1 MRIIYMGTPAF
12 AVAPLEQLLAT
23 GANIVAVV
31 TTANKPAGRGQKL
44 TESAVKQFADAQ
56 NIPVL
61 QPTNLKDPEFLNQ
74 LSAYQAD
81 LFIVVAF
88 RMLPMEVWQM
98 PSLGTFNLHA
108 SLLPQYRGAAPINWA
123 IINAEKETGVTTFFL
138 KHQIDTGD
146 IIFQEKLSIDT
157 QDTAGSLHDK
167 LMHLGA
173 NLVVKTW
180 QAIASNTAPNVSQE
194 SILANHQWT
203 LDTLKHAP
211 KIFKNDCQIDWQLP
225 ASSIAAKIKG
235 LSPYPSATSLLN
247 NLNLKIYEASI
258 LAETPDK
265 APGTME
271 TDGQTFLRFAA
282 KDAWI
287 NILDLQLEGKK
298 RMQIVEFL
306 RGWRLQ

>member
-12 AVAPLEQLLAT
+12 AVAPLEQLLAA

-258 LAETPDK
+258 LAETPGK
-265 APGTME
+265 AAGTME

>member
-12 AVAPLEQLLAT
+12 AVAPLEQLLAA

-31 TTANKPAGRGQKL
+31 TTANKPAGRGQKM

-81 LFIVVAF
+81 LFIIVAF

-173 NLVVKTW
+173 HLAVKTW

-194 SILANHQWT
+194 SILAKHQWS

-265 APGTME
+265 AAGTIE
-271 TDGQTFLRFAA
+271 TDGQTYLRFAA

>member
-12 AVAPLEQLLAT
+12 AVAPLEQLLAA

>member
-1 MRIIYMGTPAF
+1 MGTPAF

-258 LAETPDK
+258 LAETPGK
-265 APGTME
+265 AAGTME

>member
-1 MRIIYMGTPAF
+1 MGTPAF
-12 AVAPLEQLLAT
+12 AVAPLEQLLAA

-31 TTANKPAGRGQKL
+31 TTANKPAGRGQKM

-173 NLVVKTW
+173 HLAVKTW

-194 SILANHQWT
+194 SILAKHQWS

-235 LSPYPSATSLLN
+235 LSPYPSATTLLN

-265 APGTME
+265 AAGTIE
-271 TDGQTFLRFAA
+271 TDGQTYLRFAA

>member
-12 AVAPLEQLLAT
+12 AVAPLEQLLSA

-31 TTANKPAGRGQKL
+31 TTANKPAGRGQKIS
-44 TESAVKQFADAQ
+44 ESAVKQFADTK

-61 QPTNLKDPEFLNQ
+61 QPTNLKDPEFLSQ
-74 LSAYQAD
+74 LKSYQAD

-146 IIFQEKLSIDT
+146 IIFQEKISIDT
-157 QDTAGSLHDK
+157 QDTAGTLHDK

-173 NLVVKTW
+173 HLVVKTW
-180 QAIASNTAPNVSQE
+180 QAITNNNAPNVSQE
-194 SILANHQWT
+194 SILASNHWT

-235 LSPYPSATSLLN
+235 LSPYPSASSHLKD
-247 NLNLKIYEASI
+247 LNLKIYEASI
-258 LAETPDK
+258 LAETPNK
-265 APGTME
+265 PAGTID
-271 TDGQTFLRFAA
+271 TDGKTFLRFAA

-306 RGWRLQ
+306 RGWRLE

>member
-12 AVAPLEQLLAT
+12 AVAPLEQLLAA

-31 TTANKPAGRGQKL
+31 TTANKPAGRGQKM

-173 NLVVKTW
+173 QLVVKTW
-180 QAIASNTAPNVSQE
+180 QAIANNTAPNVSQE
-194 SILANHQWT
+194 SILASNHWT

-247 NLNLKIYEASI
+247 SLNLKIYEASI

-265 APGTME
+265 AAGTME
-271 TDGQTFLRFAA
+271 TDGQTYLRFAA

>member
-1 MRIIYMGTPAF
+1 MGTPAF
-12 AVAPLEQLLAT
+12 AVAPLEQLLSA

-31 TTANKPAGRGQKL
+31 TTANKPAGRGQKIS
-44 TESAVKQFADAQ
+44 ESAVKQFADTK

-61 QPTNLKDPEFLNQ
+61 QPTNLKDPEFLSQ
-74 LSAYQAD
+74 LKSYQAD

-146 IIFQEKLSIDT
+146 IIFQEKISIDT
-157 QDTAGSLHDK
+157 QDTAGTLHDK

-173 NLVVKTW
+173 HLVVKTW
-180 QAIASNTAPNVSQE
+180 QAITNNNAPNVSQE
-194 SILANHQWT
+194 SILASNHWT

-235 LSPYPSATSLLN
+235 LSPYPSASSHLKD
-247 NLNLKIYEASI
+247 LNLKIYEASI
-258 LAETPDK
+258 LAETPNK
-265 APGTME
+265 PAGTID
-271 TDGQTFLRFAA
+271 TDGKTFLRFAA

-306 RGWRLQ
+306 RGWRLE

>member
-1 MRIIYMGTPAF
+1 MGTPAF
-12 AVAPLEQLLAT
+12 AVAPLEQLLAA

-61 QPTNLKDPEFLNQ
+61 QPTNLKDPEFLKQ

-173 NLVVKTW
+173 HLAVKTW

-194 SILANHQWT
+194 SILAKHQWS

-235 LSPYPSATSLLN
+235 LSPYPSATTLLN

-265 APGTME
+265 AAGTME
-271 TDGQTFLRFAA
+271 TDGQTYLRFAA

-298 RMQIVEFL
+298 RMQIVAFL

>member
-61 QPTNLKDPEFLNQ
+61 QPTNLKDPEFLSQ

-258 LAETPDK
+258 LAETPGK
-265 APGTME
+265 AAGTME

>member
-12 AVAPLEQLLAT
+12 AVAPLEQLLAA

-31 TTANKPAGRGQKL
+31 TTANKPAGRGQKM

-173 NLVVKTW
+173 HLAVKTW
-180 QAIASNTAPNVSQE
+180 QAIASNIAPNVSQE
-194 SILANHQWT
+194 SILASNHWT

-265 APGTME
+265 AAGTME
-271 TDGQTFLRFAA
+271 TDGQTYLRFAA

>member
-12 AVAPLEQLLAT
+12 AVAPLEQLLAA

-31 TTANKPAGRGQKL
+31 TTANKPAGRGQKM

-74 LSAYQAD
+74 LNAYQAD

-173 NLVVKTW
+173 HLAVKTW
-180 QAIASNTAPNVSQE
+180 QAIASNIAPNVSQE
-194 SILANHQWT
+194 SILASNHWT

-247 NLNLKIYEASI
+247 NLNLKIYKASI

-265 APGTME
+265 AAGTME
-271 TDGQTFLRFAA
+271 TDGQTYLRFAA

-306 RGWRLQ
+306 RGWRLE

>member
-271 TDGQTFLRFAA
+271 TDGQTYLRFAA

>member
-1 MRIIYMGTPAF
+1 MGTPAF
-12 AVAPLEQLLAT
+12 AVAPLEQLLAA

-61 QPTNLKDPEFLNQ
+61 QPTNLKDPEFLKQ

-173 NLVVKTW
+173 HLAVKTW
-180 QAIASNTAPNVSQE
+180 QAIASNTAPNESQE

-258 LAETPDK
+258 LAETPGK
-265 APGTME
+265 AAGTME

>member
-12 AVAPLEQLLAT
+12 AVAPLEQLLAA

-31 TTANKPAGRGQKL
+31 TTANKPAGRGQKM

-74 LSAYQAD
+74 LNAYQAD

-173 NLVVKTW
+173 HLAVKTW

-194 SILANHQWT
+194 SILASNHWT

-265 APGTME
+265 AAGTME
-271 TDGQTFLRFAA
+271 TDGQTYLRFAA

>member
-12 AVAPLEQLLAT
+12 AVAPLEQLLAA

-173 NLVVKTW
+173 HLAVKTW

-194 SILANHQWT
+194 SILAKHQWS

-235 LSPYPSATSLLN
+235 LSPYPSATTLLN

-265 APGTME
+265 AAGTME
-271 TDGQTFLRFAA
+271 TDGQTYLRFAA

>member
-12 AVAPLEQLLAT
+12 AVAPLEQLLAA

-31 TTANKPAGRGQKL
+31 TTANKPAGRGQKM

-74 LSAYQAD
+74 LSACQAD

-173 NLVVKTW
+173 QLVVKTW
-180 QAIASNTAPNVSQE
+180 QAIANNTAPNVSQE
-194 SILANHQWT
+194 SILAKHQWS

-235 LSPYPSATSLLN
+235 LSPYPSATTLLN

-265 APGTME
+265 AAGTME
-271 TDGQTFLRFAA
+271 TDGQTYLRFAA

>member
-12 AVAPLEQLLAT
+12 AVAPLEQLLAA

-61 QPTNLKDPEFLNQ
+61 QPTNLKDPEFLSQ
-74 LSAYQAD
+74 LKSYQAD

-146 IIFQEKLSIDT
+146 IIFQEKLSIDK

-173 NLVVKTW
+173 HLVVKTW

-194 SILANHQWT
+194 SILASNHWT

-235 LSPYPSATSLLN
+235 LSPYPSASSQLKD
-247 NLNLKIYEASI
+247 LNLKIYEASI

-265 APGTME
+265 AAGTME
-271 TDGQTFLRFAA
+271 TDGQTYLRFAA

>member
-1 MRIIYMGTPAF
+1 MGTPAF

-31 TTANKPAGRGQKL
+31 TTANKPAGRGQKM

-146 IIFQEKLSIDT
+146 IIFQEKISIDT

-173 NLVVKTW
+173 LLVVKTW

-211 KIFKNDCQIDWQLP
+211 KIFKNDWQIDWQLP

-258 LAETPDK
+258 IAETPDK
-265 APGTME
+265 AAGIME
-271 TDGQTFLRFAA
+271 TDGQTYLRFAA

>member
-1 MRIIYMGTPAF
+1 MGTPAF
-12 AVAPLEQLLAT
+12 AVAPLEQLLSA

-31 TTANKPAGRGQKL
+31 TTANKPAGRGQKIS
-44 TESAVKQFADAQ
+44 ESAVKQFADTK

-61 QPTNLKDPEFLNQ
+61 QPTNLKDPEFLSQ
-74 LSAYQAD
+74 LKSYQAD

-146 IIFQEKLSIDT
+146 IIFQEKISIDT
-157 QDTAGSLHDK
+157 QDTAGTLHDK

-173 NLVVKTW
+173 HLVVKTW
-180 QAIASNTAPNVSQE
+180 QAITNNNAPNVSQE
-194 SILANHQWT
+194 SILASNHWT

-235 LSPYPSATSLLN
+235 LSPYPNASSHLKD
-247 NLNLKIYEASI
+247 LNLKIYEASI
-258 LAETPDK
+258 LAETPNK
-265 APGTME
+265 PAGTID
-271 TDGQTFLRFAA
+271 TDGKTFLRFAA

-306 RGWRLQ
+306 RGWRLE

>member
-1 MRIIYMGTPAF
+1 MMI
-12 AVAPLEQLLAT
+12 E
-23 GANIVAVV
+23 
-31 TTANKPAGRGQKL
+31 
-44 TESAVKQFADAQ
+44 DD

-61 QPTNLKDPEFLNQ
+61 QPTNLKDPEFLSQ
-74 LSAYQAD
+74 LKSYQAD

-98 PSLGTFNLHA
+98 PNLGTFNLHA

-146 IIFQEKLSIDT
+146 IIFQEKISIDT
-157 QDTAGSLHDK
+157 QDTAGTLHDK

-173 NLVVKTW
+173 HLVVKTW
-180 QAIASNTAPNVSQE
+180 QAIANNNAPNVSQE
-194 SILANHQWT
+194 SILASNHWT

-225 ASSIAAKIKG
+225 ASIIAAKIKG
-235 LSPYPSATSLLN
+235 LSPYPSASSQLN
-247 NLNLKIYEASI
+247 DLNLKIYEASI
-258 LAETPDK
+258 LAQTPNK
-265 APGTME
+265 PAGTID
-271 TDGQTFLRFAA
+271 TDGKTFLRFAA

-306 RGWRLQ
+306 RGWRLE

>member
-1 MRIIYMGTPAF
+1 MGTPAF

>member
-12 AVAPLEQLLAT
+12 AVAPLEQLLAA

-31 TTANKPAGRGQKL
+31 TTANKPAGRGQKM

-56 NIPVL
+56 NISVL

-74 LSAYQAD
+74 LSSYQAD

-173 NLVVKTW
+173 HLAVKTW

-194 SILANHQWT
+194 SILAKHQWS

-235 LSPYPSATSLLN
+235 LSPYPSATTLLN

-265 APGTME
+265 AAGTME
-271 TDGQTFLRFAA
+271 TDGQTYLRFAA

>member
-12 AVAPLEQLLAT
+12 AVAPLEQLLAA

-173 NLVVKTW
+173 HLAVKTW

-194 SILANHQWT
+194 SILAKHQWS

-235 LSPYPSATSLLN
+235 LSPYPSATTLLN

-265 APGTME
+265 AAGTIE
-271 TDGQTFLRFAA
+271 TDGQTYLRFAA

>member
-31 TTANKPAGRGQKL
+31 TTANKPAGRGQKM

-146 IIFQEKLSIDT
+146 IIFQEKISIDT

-173 NLVVKTW
+173 LLVVKTW

-211 KIFKNDCQIDWQLP
+211 KIFKNDWQIDWQLP

-258 LAETPDK
+258 IAETPDK
-265 APGTME
+265 AAGIME
-271 TDGQTFLRFAA
+271 TDGQTYLRFAA

>member
-1 MRIIYMGTPAF
+1 MGTPAF
-12 AVAPLEQLLAT
+12 AVAPLEQLLAA

-258 LAETPDK
+258 LAETPGK
-265 APGTME
+265 AAGTME

>member
-1 MRIIYMGTPAF
+1 
-12 AVAPLEQLLAT
+12 
-23 GANIVAVV
+23 
-31 TTANKPAGRGQKL
+31 
-44 TESAVKQFADAQ
+44 
-56 NIPVL
+56 
-61 QPTNLKDPEFLNQ
+61 
-74 LSAYQAD
+74 
-81 LFIVVAF
+81 
-88 RMLPMEVWQM
+88 MEVWQM

-173 NLVVKTW
+173 HLAVKTW

-194 SILANHQWT
+194 SILAKHQWS

-265 APGTME
+265 AAGTME
-271 TDGQTFLRFAA
+271 TDGQTYLRFAA

>member
-12 AVAPLEQLLAT
+12 AVAPLEQLLAA

-173 NLVVKTW
+173 HLEVKTW

-194 SILANHQWT
+194 SILASNHWT

-258 LAETPDK
+258 LADTPDK
-265 APGTME
+265 AAGTME
-271 TDGQTFLRFAA
+271 TDGQTYLRFAA

>member
-1 MRIIYMGTPAF
+1 MGTPAF
-12 AVAPLEQLLAT
+12 AVAPLEQLLAA

-61 QPTNLKDPEFLNQ
+61 QPTNLKDPEFLSQ

-88 RMLPMEVWQM
+88 RMLPIEVWQM
-98 PSLGTFNLHA
+98 PILGTFNLHA

-146 IIFQEKLSIDT
+146 IIFQEKISIDT

-173 NLVVKTW
+173 HLAVKTW

-194 SILANHQWT
+194 SILAKHQWS

-235 LSPYPSATSLLN
+235 LSPYPSATTLLN

-265 APGTME
+265 AAGTMD

>member
-12 AVAPLEQLLAT
+12 AVAPLEQLLSA

-31 TTANKPAGRGQKL
+31 TTANKPAGRGQKIS
-44 TESAVKQFADAQ
+44 ESAVKQFADTK

-61 QPTNLKDPEFLNQ
+61 QPTNLKDPEFLSQ
-74 LSAYQAD
+74 LKSYQAD

-146 IIFQEKLSIDT
+146 IIFQEKISIDT
-157 QDTAGSLHDK
+157 QDTAGTLHDK

-173 NLVVKTW
+173 HLVVKTW
-180 QAIASNTAPNVSQE
+180 QAITNNNAPNVSQE
-194 SILANHQWT
+194 SILASNHWT

-235 LSPYPSATSLLN
+235 LSPYPNASSHLKD
-247 NLNLKIYEASI
+247 LNLKIYEASI
-258 LAETPDK
+258 LAETPNK
-265 APGTME
+265 PAGTID
-271 TDGQTFLRFAA
+271 TDGKTFLRFAA

-306 RGWRLQ
+306 RGWRLE

>member
-12 AVAPLEQLLAT
+12 AVAPLEQLLSA

-31 TTANKPAGRGQKL
+31 TTANKPAGRGQKIS
-44 TESAVKQFADAQ
+44 ESAVKQFADTK

-61 QPTNLKDPEFLNQ
+61 QPTNLKDPEFLSQ
-74 LSAYQAD
+74 LKSYQAD

-98 PSLGTFNLHA
+98 PNLGTFNLHA

-146 IIFQEKLSIDT
+146 IIFQEKTSIDT
-157 QDTAGSLHDK
+157 QDTAGTLHDK

-173 NLVVKTW
+173 HLVVKTW
-180 QAIASNTAPNVSQE
+180 HAIANNNAPNVSQE
-194 SILANHQWT
+194 SILASNHWT

-225 ASSIAAKIKG
+225 ASIIAAKIKG
-235 LSPYPSATSLLN
+235 LSPYPSASSHLKD
-247 NLNLKIYEASI
+247 LNLKIYEASI
-258 LAETPDK
+258 LAQTPSK
-265 APGTME
+265 PAGTID
-271 TDGQTFLRFAA
+271 TDGKTYLRFAA

-306 RGWRLQ
+306 RGWRLE

>member
-12 AVAPLEQLLAT
+12 AVAPLEQLLAA

-173 NLVVKTW
+173 QLVVKTW
-180 QAIASNTAPNVSQE
+180 QAIANNTAPNVSQE
-194 SILANHQWT
+194 SILASNHWT

-247 NLNLKIYEASI
+247 SLNLKIYEASI

-265 APGTME
+265 AAGTME
-271 TDGQTFLRFAA
+271 TDGQTYLRFAA

>member
-1 MRIIYMGTPAF
+1 MGTPAF

-271 TDGQTFLRFAA
+271 TDGQTYLRFAA

>member
-173 NLVVKTW
+173 HLAVKTW

-194 SILANHQWT
+194 SILAKHQWS

-271 TDGQTFLRFAA
+271 TDGQTYLRFAA